1 MLGKNILQFLR
12 PILEDKIENVTY
24 NLNDNFQL
32 VLIKIP
38 RLVLREHMKFLKETL
53 IEKNNALLQ
62 WSNFPDR
69 IKTASVTSLYEKG
82 VRKYP

>member
-1 MLGKNILQFLR
+1 MLGKNILKFLR
-12 PILEDKIENVTY
+12 PVLEDKIKNVTY

-38 RLVLREHMKFLKETL
+38 RLVLREHTKFIKETPM
-53 IEKNNALLQ
+53 EKNKAFLERDI
-62 WSNFPDR
+62 FPDR

-82 VRKYP
+82 D